1 MPPALRDPATGLDCS
16 ETPFRPPKTL
26 ARTDL
31 AICNSCSIVFN
42 GPNAGPKSLSPLEK
56 GGMLVDESPLI
67 QVQYNDRTYGLSKTF
82 LWKKGLHRD
91 FKVDKNFDLEL
102 NLYFRDIFFPD
113 KMLGVVIPIT
123 IDDSKAK
130 PYFSEFAN
138 SARTIPMNTLLSEG
152 QVLVYKGIDIQNR
165 NGDKTQ
171 TAEQCSNINSSLNW
185 LIFPTTYI
193 SSRDSKYIRS
203 INLPATNTNP
213 APEKEITLERA
224 RKMCMF
230 IPKVDLKATVEA
242 QLAKKESSKSKDI
255 YLTRALQCQRIDPSK
270 DVRGDAVYLS
280 DRAATT
286 TLNKELDDAANINS
300 SLDDKTGGVRA
311 KKIEDII
318 AYVVGTILGIILLAL
333 LAYFIYTQLFKGYTG
348 TIEKADILISKAEAA
363 LPCKPPLII

>member
-26 ARTDL
+26 VRTDL
-31 AICNSCSIVFN
+31 AICNSCSIIFN
-42 GPNAGPKSLSPLEK
+42 GANAGPKTLAPLEK
-56 GGMLVDESPLI
+56 GGFLVDESPLI

-82 LWKKGLHRD
+82 LWKNGLHRD
-91 FKVDKNFDLEL
+91 FKVDTNYDLEL

-113 KMLGVVIPIT
+113 KLLGVVIPIT
-123 IDDSKAK
+123 IDDTKAK
-130 PYFSEFAN
+130 PYFTEFSS
-138 SARTIPMNTLLSEG
+138 SARTIPMNTLIGEG

-165 NGDKTQ
+165 NGNKEQ
-171 TAEQCSNINSSLNW
+171 TAEQCSSLTSSLNW

-193 SSRDSKYIRS
+193 SSRDANHIRS
-203 INLPATNTNP
+203 IPLPVTNTPP

-230 IPKVDLKATVEA
+230 IPKVELKSSVDALLA
-242 QLAKKESSKSKDI
+242 QKDKKKDI

-280 DRAATT
+280 DKTGTT
-286 TLNKELDDAANINS
+286 TLNKELDDAANLNS

-318 AYVVGTILGIILLAL
+318 AYVVGTILGFILLAL

-348 TIEKADILISKAEAA
+348 VIEKAEILIAKAD
-363 LPCKPPLII
+363 PCKPPLLI